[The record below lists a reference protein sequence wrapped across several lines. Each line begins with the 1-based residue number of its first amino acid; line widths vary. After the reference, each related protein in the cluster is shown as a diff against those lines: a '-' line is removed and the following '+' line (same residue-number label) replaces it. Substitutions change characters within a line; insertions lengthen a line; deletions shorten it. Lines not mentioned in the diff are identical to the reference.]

1 MYMSLQGKLFAAPLI
16 AGVPGAFRWVGNM
29 PDFAPAFATDKFEH
43 KEAWSG
49 QRQTDLVITTANTS
63 TIEGT
68 IEDWSPAN
76 VALLTRGKAV
86 KQATTAVVDEVGPA
100 ALVAGDL
107 WVLKNAKIT
116 TLTVKDSA
124 VTPATVALNTNYTVD
139 LETGVITLVNVGSF
153 TQPFKASYTPT
164 AIDIVAFFS
173 QPVTEVALRFEGVNT
188 ADGNKKVIAEFYKVS
203 VDPTA
208 EFPLIHEEAGQ
219 TKLSGNLLIDATKP
233 ASDQFGQFGRL
244 IYLP

>member
-1 MYMSLQGKLFAAPLI
+1 MYMSLQGKLFAAPII
-16 AGVPGAFRWVGNM
+16 AGVPGAFRWLGNM

-63 TIEGT
+63 TVEGT

-76 VALLTRGKAV
+76 VAMLTRGKAV

-100 ALVAGDL
+100 TLVAGDL
-107 WVLKNAKIT
+107 WVLKNVKVAS
-116 TLTVKDSA
+116 LTVEDSA
-124 VTPATVALNTNYTVD
+124 ATPANLVLNTDYTAD
-139 LETGVITLVNVGSF
+139 LELGVITVIDPTGF
-153 TQPFKASYTPT
+153 TLPFKASYTP
-164 AIDIVAFFS
+164 AAADVVAFFS
-173 QPVTEVALRFEGVNT
+173 QPITEVALRFEGVNT
-188 ADGNKKVIAEFYKVS
+188 ADGNKKVVAEFYKVS
-203 VDPTA
+203 VDPTS

-219 TKLSGNLLIDATKP
+219 TKLNGNLLIDATKP

-244 IYLP
+244 IYL